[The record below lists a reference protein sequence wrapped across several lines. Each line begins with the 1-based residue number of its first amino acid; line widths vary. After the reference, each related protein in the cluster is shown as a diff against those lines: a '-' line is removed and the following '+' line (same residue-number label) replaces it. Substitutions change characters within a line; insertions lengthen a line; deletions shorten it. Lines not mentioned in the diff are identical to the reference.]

1 MHSPLAA
8 MYFLTFI
15 TVCAFCLLNLYVGV
29 VFFQFSRIR
38 LLAQTGSVFMS
49 DEQQQW
55 VEMAK
60 MTFRARPREIPPH
73 QKTPLRKW
81 ARRVSMAKRF
91 EVAILSVVVA
101 NVIIMALNTYGQSRT
116 KTLVFERINLV
127 CPLARSS
134 AILFQPNDVTA
145 FTLMSASVC
154 PWGELP

>member
-49 DEQQQW
+49 EQQQQW

-60 MTFRARPREIPPH
+60 MTFRTRAREIPPH

-81 ARRVSMAKRF
+81 ARRLSMNKRF
-91 EVAILSVVVA
+91 EIAVLSVVVA
-101 NVIIMALNTYGQSRT
+101 NVVIMALNTYGQSRA
-116 KTLVFERINLV
+116 KTRIFERINLV
-127 CPLARSS
+127 CPHARPS
-134 AILFQPNDVTA
+134 ALSLPPNNVTES
-145 FTLMSASVC
+145 TLVSASVC
-154 PWGELP
+154 PLGQLR